1 MITLAEFYDQ
11 LDRHDWYYAM
21 SDDHRCWQRGEA
33 ERKRLDELAATIPG
47 AAELKA
53 AFSKHYFTGEPW
65 GNEKQPKPAR
75 PS

>member
-1 MITLAEFYDQ
+1 MVTLADFYDQ
-11 LDRHDWYYAM
+11 LDRHDWYYSY
-21 SDDHRCWQRGEA
+21 SDDHRVWQRGEA